1 MATAFADYTS
11 NAGAQTGP
19 STGTQGVTKE
29 YWSLDRL
36 KRSYTDYLNSKT
48 HEVEEQK
55 NARRYRHASQW
66 TAEQIKIFNKRKQPI
81 VTYNRIGRKIDG
93 VVGLIEKLKQSP
105 KAFPRTPKEEQ
116 GANLVTSVIRS
127 VLDAVEWKAKCPILA
142 DAAATDGFAGIELLL
157 VKGDEGDPDIDME
170 LVDNDGFFYDPRSI
184 KHDFSDV
191 RFMGQGKWL
200 DLDAAREM
208 FPGQAED
215 LEDAMESATDL
226 STNSD
231 RENKWFI
238 TDGHIKRIRI
248 VDEWYLMNG
257 EWCFC
262 IYTGNKKLEE
272 GKSPFHD
279 DKGKTFCKYVMFSA
293 YVDQDGDRYGFVR
306 NLKSAQDEINQRR
319 SKGLHLLNTRRIV
332 AEQGAF
338 DDLEITRR
346 EASRP
351 DGIVIR
357 NKGFEAEFDDTAKIA
372 ELNQQMEFMV
382 DAKAEIENFGPN
394 PALIGQGSLGD
405 KSGRAIQLLQ
415 QAGVAELGP
424 YLTGYRGWKIRV
436 YRAVWGAVR
445 EHWRAERYV
454 RVTDDQDN
462 LQFVGLNQVSIDP
475 NTGMPAMVNQLGK
488 LDVDIIMD
496 EGPDS
501 ITMIADTREA
511 LLALAQNGAA
521 VPPEILIELDHGI
534 DHDTKKRILER
545 LKAPN
550 PQQQLAQQGAQAE
563 IGKVVADT
571 ELSKAKAMDIMR
583 GEQGGPQEHPMV
595 TMSEIENK
603 QADTAHKKAQALKTM
618 QEAMLAPREQA
629 HQEGMDREQA
639 NQGRTKMA
647 LDQHNAES
655 DRGQGAYESERDHRQ
670 SARDSAGDRAIKVH
684 DSIAKAEQGRESNQI
699 AREGHQVTRESNQL
713 SADVTREGN
722 AMKADGEKPKKKK
735 KSGGVNISLDGT
747 MASQLNESAKTNAD
761 AMGKMGMLM
770 AQATA
775 MLAQSAKSMAKS
787 SDKIADAVGR
797 PKKIVR
803 DKQGRVSSVE

>member
-1 MATAFADYTS
+1 MATAFSDYTS

-19 STGTQGVTKE
+19 SVGTETKQD

-48 HEVEEQK
+48 NEVEEQK

-142 DAAATDGFAGIELLL
+142 DSAATDGFAGIELLL
-157 VKGDEGDPDIDME
+157 VKGDEGDPDIDMA

-208 FPGQAED
+208 FPGED

-238 TDGHIKRIRI
+238 TDGHIKRIRV

-394 PALIGQGSLGD
+394 PSLIGQGSLGD

-445 EHWRAERYV
+445 EHWRAERYI
-454 RVTDDQDN
+454 RVTDDPDN

-501 ITMIADTREA
+501 ITMMGDTYEG
-511 LLALAQNGAA
+511 LLALAQNGTA
-521 VPPEILIELDHGI
+521 VPPDVLIELNPGI
-534 DHDTKKRILER
+534 DHDTKKRIIER
-545 LKAPN
+545 LNAPN
-550 PQQQLAQQGAQAE
+550 PQQQIQQQGMQAE

-595 TMSEIENK
+595 TIAGIENTK
-603 QADTAHKKAQALKTM
+603 ADTAHKKAQALKTM

-647 LDQHNAES
+647 LDQRS
-655 DRGQGAYESERDHRQ
+655 GDMDRSQGAYESERDHRQ
-670 SARDSAGDRAIKVH
+670 AARDSAGDRAIKVH
-684 DSIAKAEQGRESNQI
+684 DSVAKAEQGRESNEI
-699 AREGHQVTRESNQL
+699 AREGHQVTRDT
-713 SADVTREGN
+713 A
-722 AMKADGEKPKKKK
+722 AMKSEGEPKKKKK
-735 KSGGVNISLDGT
+735 KSGGVSISLDGT
-747 MASQLNESAKTNAD
+747 MASQINEGAKTNAT
-761 AMGKMGMLM
+761 AMNQVAGVL

-775 MLAQSAKSMAKS
+775 LLAQASQSMAKS
-787 SDKIADAVGR
+787 SDKIADSVGVMTKAVTAS
-797 PKKIVR
+797 KKVVR
-803 DKQGRVSSVE
+803 DKQGRVSHVVTE